1 MITCCPLSKVPD
13 VGATLQPQ
21 SMLTLLSGGMTVD
34 PPASVKPGQW
44 LFVGV
49 NDINTANPGLK
60 LAEAGDIEAIL
71 AFLNKWDEAS
81 PLLIH
86 CWAGISRS
94 TACTFI
100 AGCLLR
106 PKLSEQELA
115 WRLRFASPSATPNH
129 RLVALADQALG
140 RAGRMVAA
148 IDEIG
153 RGTDAFEG
161 NVFQLDLD

>member
-1 MITCCPLSKVPD
+1 MITCSPLSQVPH

-21 SMLTLLSGGMTVD
+21 SMLTLLSDGMTVE
-34 PPASVKPGQW
+34 PPASVRPDQW

-49 NDINTANPGLK
+49 HDITTPTPGLK
-60 LAEAGDIEAIL
+60 RAEPGDIDAIL
-71 AFLNKWDEAS
+71 AFLRSWDQKS

-106 PKLSEQELA
+106 PHISEQEMA
-115 WRLRFASPSATPNH
+115 WRLRFAAPSATPNR
-129 RLVALADQALG
+129 RLVQLADDALG

-148 IDEIG
+148 IEEIG
-153 RGTDAFEG
+153 RGADAFEG
-161 NVFQLDLD
+161 RVFQFELD